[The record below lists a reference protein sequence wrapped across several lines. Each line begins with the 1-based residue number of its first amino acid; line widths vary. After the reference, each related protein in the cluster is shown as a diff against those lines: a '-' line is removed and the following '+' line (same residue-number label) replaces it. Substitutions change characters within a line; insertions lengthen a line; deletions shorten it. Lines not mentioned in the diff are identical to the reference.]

1 MDPNDLVA
9 DIVRLC
15 QVNAVLDSQDL
26 SLCNKYGQAL
36 VDLTRQEAHE
46 TLQANDGRPVMLVYI
61 CDGWSARV
69 RSDHRRQDQ
78 SGQKIVRQ
86 GRSRQEFLLQRG
98 ILRVGSAGRGE
109 KLHMLFSAPRALHLG
124 KTSWNVGRAE
134 AHQLCR
140 EYCRRGELFYQLWV
154 ESDCGVD
161 EFDYCDEHIAEY
173 VEDIEWLD
181 FMIGLPT
188 ESTAFGRGM
197 ELRRLVPRVGPVPA
211 AVP

>member
-15 QVNAVLDSQDL
+15 QVNAVLDSHDL

-109 KLHMLFSAPRALHLG
+109 KLHMLFSAPRAHTLG
-124 KTSWNVGRAE
+124 ENVVECWTSGGPPVVQRVLQAGGVLLPVVGR
-134 AHQLCR
+134 
-140 EYCRRGELFYQLWV
+140 V
-154 ESDCGVD
+154 
-161 EFDYCDEHIAEY
+161 
-173 VEDIEWLD
+173 
-181 FMIGLPT
+181 GL
-188 ESTAFGRGM
+188 RC
-197 ELRRLVPRVGPVPA
+197 
-211 AVP
+211 

>member
-1 MDPNDLVA
+1 M
-9 DIVRLC
+9 
-15 QVNAVLDSQDL
+15 
-26 SLCNKYGQAL
+26 
-36 VDLTRQEAHE
+36 
-46 TLQANDGRPVMLVYI
+46 
-61 CDGWSARV
+61 
-69 RSDHRRQDQ
+69 
-78 SGQKIVRQ
+78 
-86 GRSRQEFLLQRG
+86 
-98 ILRVGSAGRGE
+98 
-109 KLHMLFSAPRALHLG
+109 
-124 KTSWNVGRAE
+124 
-134 AHQLCR
+134 
-140 EYCRRGELFYQLWV
+140 WV

>member
-1 MDPNDLVA
+1 M
-9 DIVRLC
+9 
-15 QVNAVLDSQDL
+15 LDSHDL

-124 KTSWNVGRAE
+124 KTSWNVLTACAEFEPLLRASG
-134 AHQLCR
+134 HHGLCLTVYIQDGLLFSSYLR
-140 EYCRRGELFYQLWV
+140 LFKARHSLFYDSELF
-154 ESDCGVD
+154 D
-161 EFDYCDEHIAEY
+161 EGAHDALGKAR
-173 VEDIEWLD
+173 DIV
-181 FMIGLPT
+181 
-188 ESTAFGRGM
+188 A
-197 ELRRLVPRVGPVPA
+197 
-211 AVP
+211 